1 MCSSSSYLLDTLETS
16 GYHYLPKQREVLVKR
31 TLQKATTL
39 ENTFKLIDHSKK
51 VSSPLLKAYWTTY
64 YCGGAILQEGQKFSF
79 RRCKKK
85 WCRTCSHIRTAEL
98 INGYKHLL
106 EDFKEPKLVVLTMK
120 NCPGRELKAYY
131 QKMVDAF
138 KLATRNIT
146 KTHGLKLNG
155 IRTWECTYNK
165 ETDEYHP
172 HFNVVVDTQEGAELL
187 RSYWMN
193 YWQSRVGAKHININ
207 AQSIQDIEGTDGL
220 LEVFKYT
227 TKLAVKHEE
236 ETKAQDWIYQCTKG
250 KRLAQPFGTLRKV
263 KVKDE
268 SIQVDTVEGEQ
279 GNEIWVFENEV
290 KHYVNAHGET
300 LVTDNEKAVYL
311 REKQRIKALKTQLNE
326 RNNVQPQR
334 RIESRTSATN
344 RSPGSSSIQADKRE
358 GATSKHGSKPFS

>member
-1 MCSSSSYLLDTLETS
+1 
-16 GYHYLPKQREVLVKR
+16 
-31 TLQKATTL
+31 
-39 ENTFKLIDHSKK
+39 
-51 VSSPLLKAYWTTY
+51 
-64 YCGGAILQEGQKFSF
+64 
-79 RRCKKK
+79 
-85 WCRTCSHIRTAEL
+85 L

-172 HFNVVVDTQEGAELL
+172 HFNVVVDTKEGAELL
-187 RSYWMN
+187 RSYWMK
-193 YWQSRVGAKHININ
+193 YWQSRVGEKHISIKG
-207 AQSIQDIEGTDGL
+207 QSIQDIQGTDGL
-220 LEVFKYT
+220 LEVFKYV

-236 ETKAQDWIYQCTKG
+236 QTKAQDWIYQCTKG

-263 KVKDE
+263 KVKNED
-268 SIQVDTVEGEQ
+268 IQVDIVEGEE
-279 GNEIWVFENEV
+279 GIETWCFENDV

-300 LVTDNEKAVYL
+300 LVSDDEKAVYL
-311 REKQRIKALKTQLNE
+311 REKQRTKELKNQPNE
-326 RNNVQPQR
+326 RNDVHPR
-334 RIESRTSATN
+334 RRFEARIPTPN
-344 RSPGSSSIQADKRE
+344 RSPGRSCIQAHERE
-358 GATSKHGSKPFS
+358 DTKAKHPG

>member
-16 GYHYLPKQREVLVKR
+16 GYYYLPKRRETLVRR

-39 ENTFKLIDHSKK
+39 ENTFKLIDLK
-51 VSSPLLKAYWTTY
+51 SPLEKSYWKTY
-64 YCGGAILQEGQKFSF
+64 HCGATILQVGERFSF
-79 RRCKKK
+79 RRCKQR

-106 EDFKEPKLVVLTMK
+106 EDFKEPKLMVLTMK

-187 RSYWMN
+187 RSYWMK
-193 YWQSRVGAKHININ
+193 YWQSRVGVKHININ

-220 LEVFKYT
+220 LEVFKYV
-227 TKLAVKHEE
+227 TKMAVKHEE
-236 ETKAQDWIYQCTKG
+236 ETKAQDWIYQCIRL

-263 KVKDE
+263 KVKND
-268 SIQVDTVEGEQ
+268 SIQVDIVEGEEAIETW
-279 GNEIWVFENEV
+279 GFENEV

-300 LVTDNEKAVYL
+300 LVSDREISVFL
-311 REKQRIKALKTQLNE
+311 RRKKQDKALKYQRKNQLNE

-334 RIESRTSATN
+334 RIERRTPTTN
-344 RSPGSSSIQADKRE
+344 RSN
-358 GATSKHGSKPFS
+358 GSKGIKKHEGKHPTAKHRVQFAN